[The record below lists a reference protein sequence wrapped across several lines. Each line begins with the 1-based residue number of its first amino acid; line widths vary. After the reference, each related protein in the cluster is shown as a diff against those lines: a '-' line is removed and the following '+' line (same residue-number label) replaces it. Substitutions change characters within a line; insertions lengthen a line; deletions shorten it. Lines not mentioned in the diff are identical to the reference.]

1 MSEHLKDEAASLIYS
16 IERMDFTVIQDL
28 IDEIEDLE
36 EEVATLNEEHSEI
49 IAELG
54 HTIDD
59 LEEKLRQSELERV
72 QLLNI
77 ISQLKD
83 GVVV

>member
-1 MSEHLKDEAASLIYS
+1 MSEHLKDQAASLIYS
-16 IERMDFTVIQDL
+16 IERMDFTVIQEL

-54 HTIDD
+54 YTIDG

>member
-1 MSEHLKDEAASLIYS
+1 MSEHLKDKAANLIYS
-16 IERMDFTVIQDL
+16 IERMDFTVIQEL

-54 HTIDD
+54 YTIDG